1 MAVEQWCCRVAG
13 KQAETKRREL
23 IAEGILDRKLRPG
36 HDGDYVLFPVTEK
49 IEGAVRLEFES
60 QKEKRELPRH
70 ELIGGIAVMQND
82 NREEARHLLNSRP
95 VIHSVLHSESPVEGE
110 YRTREFSVLAGE
122 ETTKTRH
129 LEYGLRFDI
138 DLSVAYFSAR
148 LANERQRILRIM
160 GNGERVLDMF
170 AGVGPFA
177 VTLAKK
183 AGVVFAGDIN
193 PGAIHLMTDNIRL
206 NRCRNVIP
214 MLADAT
220 HLNEIFHPAYFDR
233 IIMNLPMTSTEFLR
247 PAFQLCREGGTIH
260 YYTLQETEGEM
271 LPLLR
276 EFTDGDIRER
286 RVRSYSP
293 AMHHTVYDIIVAK
306 KS

>member
-1 MAVEQWCCRVAG
+1 MAAEQWCCRVSG
-13 KQAETKRREL
+13 KQAEKKRREL
-23 IAEGILDRKLRPG
+23 IAEGILDRRLRPG
-36 HDGDYVLFPVTEK
+36 HEGDYVLFPVTEE
-49 IEGAVRLEFES
+49 ISGAVRSEFEY
-60 QKEKRELPRH
+60 QKEKTDLPRH
-70 ELIGGIAVMQND
+70 ELIGGIAVMQNE
-82 NREEARHLLNSRP
+82 NREEARQLLNSRP
-95 VIHSVLHSESPVEGE
+95 VIHTVLHSDSPVEGE

-122 ETTKTRH
+122 ETTKTRYI
-129 LEYGLRFDI
+129 EYGLRFDI

-148 LANERQRILRIM
+148 LANERQRIVRIM
-160 GNGERVLDMF
+160 ENGERVLDMF

-177 VTLAKK
+177 GTLAKK

-233 IIMNLPMTSTEFLR
+233 IIMNLPMRSTEFLTT
-247 PAFQLCREGGTIH
+247 AFQLCREGGTIH
-260 YYTLQETEGEM
+260 YYTLQEREGEM
-271 LPLLR
+271 LSLLR
-276 EFTDGDIRER
+276 KVTDGKIREHR
-286 RVRSYSP
+286 IRSYSP
-293 AMHHTVYDIIVAK
+293 AMYHTVYDIIVRK